1 MAGLVAWLNSRQ
13 ERERRILWVG
23 AGVVA
28 IAILV
33 ALILLDRGVSRA
45 QARLAHGEQDL
56 AWMRS
61 VAPEL
66 AAAGPATVT
75 APASQGSLIVIVDQA
90 AHAAGLGAALTSS
103 EPSGQGGLRVRL
115 DKVPFDTL
123 VGWLERLSAQH
134 GIHVETA
141 TMDGSGAPG
150 IVNANIVL
158 QAAP

>member
-1 MAGLVAWLNSRQ
+1 MPGLIAWVESRQ
-13 ERERRILWVG
+13 ARERRFLWVG
-23 AGVVA
+23 TGIVA
-28 IAILV
+28 AAILV
-33 ALILLDRGVSRA
+33 GLILLDHGVSRA

-66 AAAGPATVT
+66 AAAGPAAVT

-90 AHAAGLGAALTSS
+90 AHEAGLGASLTSS
-103 EPSGQGGLRVRL
+103 EPSGQRGLRVRL
-115 DKVPFDTL
+115 DQVPFDTL
-123 VGWLERLSAQH
+123 VGWLDNLSAHH

-141 TMDGSGAPG
+141 TLDGSGAPG